1 VQLDPIMT
9 DPAAVTDAQSFAAA
23 TGASLQVMND
33 LEQFRAILAD
43 WNERMNLVGPSAM
56 AQFWGRH
63 AYDSAQLLTLAQ
75 HRRVWADLGAGA
87 GFPGI
92 VLAIFLKD
100 VPDGRVHLIDSQAK
114 RTRFLS
120 EVVEQ
125 LSLPA
130 VVHTGRAED
139 LSAPEGLEIVTAR
152 AFAPMTK
159 LLQFAYPYLRPGVM
173 GLFLK
178 GRDVENELA
187 TAQQTWNFH
196 GTLHPSLSDPT
207 GRIVQIERLRHA

>member
-1 VQLDPIMT
+1 MQPDSNT
-9 DPAAVTDAQSFAAA
+9 DDAVMDADGFAVAM
-23 TGASLQVMND
+23 GASGEVMHD
-33 LEQFRAILAD
+33 LEAFRAILAE
-43 WNERMNLVGPSAM
+43 WNQRMNLVGPSAL

-63 AYDSAQLLTLAQ
+63 AYDSAQLIRLAQ

-92 VLAIFLKD
+92 VLAIMLKE
-100 VPDGRVHLIDSQAK
+100 VPGGRVHLIDSQSK

-130 VVHTGRAED
+130 IVHTGRAEEID
-139 LSAPEGLEIVTAR
+139 PPQGLEIVTAR

-159 LLQFAYPYLRPGVM
+159 LLQFAYPYLRPGVI

-187 TAQQTWNFH
+187 TALQTWNFQ